1 VAELRAG
8 QADATIRR
16 AAITGE
22 LATIAARERR
32 LLDALADGDGTA
44 AAIRTRLRDELGR
57 RDSLTAEL
65 AHLETAAPVDVEALV
80 RAATERAAD
89 LRGLLA
95 RNVAQARQVVR
106 QLLEGRLVC
115 QPFEDAEHRGYSFA
129 ATGTYRRLGVPELV
143 NVGGGPNGIRTR
155 DYRLP
160 GHVRGRSLRIIRYAC
175 RAISP
180 TTRTRVRRE
189 LPGK

>member
-1 VAELRAG
+1 MF
-8 QADATIRR
+8 ATL
-16 AAITGE
+16 AA
-22 LATIAARERR
+22 
-32 LLDALADGDGTA
+32 
-44 AAIRTRLRDELGR
+44 
-57 RDSLTAEL
+57 
-65 AHLETAAPVDVEALV
+65 
-80 RAATERAAD
+80 
-89 LRGLLA
+89 
-95 RNVAQARQVVR
+95 
-106 QLLEGRLVC
+106 C

-129 ATGTYRRLGVPELV
+129 ATGTHRRLGVPELV